1 MRSIRARTLLLVL
14 GLLSLSMSAISYKS
28 YRDAQHEIEELFD
41 AQLAQSARLLQGM
54 LGRAMPV
61 AERQALQQALDQALQ
76 ARQEPG
82 DPAQRNGH
90 VYEGK
95 LAFQVLDEQGQMLLQ
110 SASAPPDLLPQLVA
124 ELPPRDQAT
133 PLASLA
139 EQLSGY
145 HRVAQN
151 GHQWRL
157 FILRDRQSKHLILAA
172 EREDVR
178 GELAQKIA
186 LRSLLPDLVGLPLLA
201 LLVWLALGWGPRAP
215 RTLLPDLGALPLLA
229 LLVWLAIGWGLR
241 PLQRM
246 AESIKAR
253 APDNLAPLVFDPLPQ
268 ELEPM
273 GAAINRLL
281 LQVNQLLDQEK
292 RFIADAAHELRTPLA
307 VLRIHA
313 QNALEAPDPADR
325 REALRQLGAGVDR
338 ATRVVA
344 QLLTLARLDPNVV
357 QLAMREV
364 NLLDYLRNDLA
375 ELTPLALERHQELSL
390 EADETAD
397 YHLLADGPSLGT
409 LLQNLVGNA
418 VQYTPDGG
426 RIQIQLEAQADA
438 IVLRVQD
445 SGPGVSEAQRE
456 KLFERFYRLGEGQ
469 GAGLGLSIVLRV
481 VELHRGTI
489 ALCESPLGGLEV
501 AVRLPR
507 RRA

>member
-54 LGRAMPV
+54 LGRAMPA
-61 AERQALQQALDQALQ
+61 AERQALQGALDLALQ
-76 ARQEPG
+76 ARHNPESR
-82 DPAQRNGH
+82 ALSTGH
-90 VYEGK
+90 AYEGK
-95 LAFQVLDEQGQMLLQ
+95 LAFQVFDEQGQMLLQ

-124 ELPPRDQAT
+124 EFTPRNAAM

-157 FILRDRQSKHLILAA
+157 FILRDRQNQHLILAA

-178 GELAQKIA
+178 GELVQKIA
-186 LRSLLPDLVGLPLLA
+186 LRSLLPDLIG
-201 LLVWLALGWGPRAP
+201 
-215 RTLLPDLGALPLLA
+215 LPLLA

-253 APDNLAPLVFDPLPQ
+253 APDSLAPLVFGPLPH

-313 QNALEAPDPADR
+313 QNALEAPDPEDR
-325 REALRQLGAGVDR
+325 REALRQLGVGVDR

-344 QLLTLARLDPNVV
+344 QLLTLARLDPDVV

-397 YHLLADGPSLGT
+397 YQLLADGPSLGT

-426 RIQIQLEAQADA
+426 RIQMLLEAQVDA
-438 IVLRVQD
+438 ILLRVQD

-456 KLFERFYRLGEGQ
+456 KLFERFYRLGDGQ

-489 ALCESPLGGLEV
+489 ELGEAPLGGLDV
-501 AVRLPR
+501 CVRLPR
-507 RRA
+507 R

>member
-54 LGRAMPV
+54 LGRAMPA
-61 AERQALQQALDQALQ
+61 AERQALQGALDLALQ
-76 ARQEPG
+76 ARHNPENR
-82 DPAQRNGH
+82 ALSTGH
-90 VYEGK
+90 AYEGK
-95 LAFQVLDEQGQMLLQ
+95 LAFQVFDEQGQMLLQ

-124 ELPPRDQAT
+124 EFTPRSAAM

-157 FILRDRQSKHLILAA
+157 FILRDRQNQHLILAA

-178 GELAQKIA
+178 GELVQKIA
-186 LRSLLPDLVGLPLLA
+186 LRSLLPDLIG
-201 LLVWLALGWGPRAP
+201 
-215 RTLLPDLGALPLLA
+215 LPLLA

-253 APDNLAPLVFDPLPQ
+253 APDSLAALVFGPLPH

-313 QNALEAPDPADR
+313 QNALEAPDPEDR
-325 REALRQLGAGVDR
+325 REALRQLGTGVDR

-344 QLLTLARLDPNVV
+344 QLLTLARLDPDVV

-390 EADETAD
+390 EADEAAD
-397 YHLLADGPSLGT
+397 YRLLADGPSLGT

-426 RIQIQLEAQADA
+426 RIRVQLQAQADA

-445 SGPGVSEAQRE
+445 SGPGVDEAQRE

-469 GAGLGLSIVLRV
+469 GAGLGLSIVRRV

-489 ALCESPLGGLEV
+489 ALGESPLGGLEV
-501 AVRLPR
+501 CVRLPR
-507 RRA
+507 R

>member
-14 GLLSLSMSAISYKS
+14 SLLSLSMSAISYKS

-54 LGRAMPV
+54 LGRDMP
-61 AERQALQQALDQALQ
+61 AAQRQALQSALDLALQ
-76 ARQEPG
+76 ARHNPQ
-82 DPAQRNGH
+82 DRALSTGH
-90 VYEGK
+90 AYEGK
-95 LAFQVLDEQGQMLLQ
+95 LAFQVLDERGQMLLQ
-110 SASAPPDLLPQLVA
+110 SASAPPGLLPQLVA
-124 ELPPRDQAT
+124 ERQPNAGAAPPQKVDAT
-133 PLASLA
+133 LANLA

-145 HRVAQN
+145 HRVALD

-157 FILRDRQSKHLILAA
+157 FILRDRQNQHLILVA

-178 GELAQKIA
+178 GELVDKIT
-186 LRSLLPDLVGLPLLA
+186 LRSLLPDLVG
-201 LLVWLALGWGPRAP
+201 
-215 RTLLPDLGALPLLA
+215 LPLLA

-253 APDNLAPLVFDPLPQ
+253 APDNLAPLMFGPLPH

-313 QNALEAPDPADR
+313 QNALEAPDPEDR
-325 REALRQLGAGVDR
+325 REALRQLGVGVDR

-344 QLLTLARLDPNVV
+344 QLLTLARLDPDVV
-357 QLAMREV
+357 QLAMREI

-375 ELTPLALERHQELSL
+375 ELTPLALKRHQELSL
-390 EADETAD
+390 EADEAAD
-397 YHLLADGPSLGT
+397 YQLLADGPSLGT

-426 RIQIQLEAQADA
+426 RIQVLLEAQADA

-456 KLFERFYRLGEGQ
+456 RLFERFYRLGDGQ
-469 GAGLGLSIVLRV
+469 GAGLGLSIVRRV

-489 ALCESPLGGLEV
+489 ELGESPLGGLDV
-501 AVRLPR
+501 CVRLPR
-507 RRA
+507 NRA